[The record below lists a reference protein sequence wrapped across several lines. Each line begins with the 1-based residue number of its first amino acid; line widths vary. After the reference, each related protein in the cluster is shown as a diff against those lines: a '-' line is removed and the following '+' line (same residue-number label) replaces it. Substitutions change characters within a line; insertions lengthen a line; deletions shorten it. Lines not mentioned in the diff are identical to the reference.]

1 MWYNL
6 LTGVKKWSILRFHS
20 GEHMKITNKFD
31 IPQTFVNVLQRP
43 SYSKGKA
50 HLSVTQL
57 INSPKIVALSAKFED
72 ELEQDASEM
81 VWSLFG
87 SAVHNILERGKDDY
101 HIVEQRLFTTF
112 EGWTLSGAIDLQILS
127 DKGRSIRD
135 YKVTSVWS
143 AMRDKLEWEQQLNI
157 YAWLVEKVTNDPV
170 IDLGIVAII
179 RDWNRRDSL
188 VKEGYP
194 KAPIA
199 EIPVRLWTMEEREAY
214 VSDRIKAHS
223 DCEFA
228 LETGSA
234 LPQCSSVEMWERPTT
249 WAVKKVGAT
258 RAKSVHTVEADAV
271 EALNNAP
278 KGYEIEVRNGERIRC
293 ATFCSVNQYCA
304 QWRDYCDSQ

>member
-1 MWYNL
+1 
-6 LTGVKKWSILRFHS
+6 
-20 GEHMKITNKFD
+20 MKITNKFD

-143 AMRDKLEWEQQLNI
+143 AMQDKIEWEQQLNI
-157 YAWLVEKVTNDPV
+157 YAWLVETVTKDPV

-188 VKEGYP
+188 NREGYP
-194 KAPIA
+194 KAPIS
-199 EIPVRLWTMEEREAY
+199 EISVRLWTMEEREAY

-223 DCEFA
+223 ECEFA

-258 RAKSVHTVEADAV
+258 RAKAVYLIEADAV
-271 EALNNAP
+271 EALNNSS
-278 KGYEIEVRNGERIRC
+278 KDYEIEVRNGERIRC
-293 ATFCSVNQYCA
+293 ATFCPVNQYCA

>member
-1 MWYNL
+1 
-6 LTGVKKWSILRFHS
+6 
-20 GEHMKITNKFD
+20 MKITNKFD

-43 SYSKGKA
+43 TYSKGKA

-143 AMRDKLEWEQQLNI
+143 AMRDKIEWEQQLNI
-157 YAWLVEKVTNDPV
+157 YAWLVETVTKDPV

-188 VKEGYP
+188 SKEGYP
-194 KAPIA
+194 KAPIS

-214 VSDRIKAHS
+214 VSERIKAHS
-223 DCEFA
+223 ECEFA

-249 WAVKKVGAT
+249 WAVKKVGAS
-258 RAKSVHTVEADAV
+258 RAKSVHLIEADAV
-271 EALNNAP
+271 EALNNSS
-278 KGYEIEVRNGERIRC
+278 KDYEIEVRNGERIRC
-293 ATFCSVNQYCA
+293 ATFCPVNQYCA